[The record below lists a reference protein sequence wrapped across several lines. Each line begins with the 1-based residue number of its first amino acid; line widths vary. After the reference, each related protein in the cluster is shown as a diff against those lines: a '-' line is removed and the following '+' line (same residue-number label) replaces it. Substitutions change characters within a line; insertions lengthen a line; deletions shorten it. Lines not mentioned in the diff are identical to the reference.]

1 MRCVTMGE
9 LSAFGKILIFFGI
22 IMIVVGGL
30 FLFGSKIPFIGRLPG
45 DIAIQKKNFSF
56 YFPITTGIIISII
69 LSFIMWLFSRR

>member
-1 MRCVTMGE
+1 MSE

-56 YFPITTGIIISII
+56 YFPITTSIIVSII
-69 LSFIMWLFSRR
+69 LSFLMWLFSRR

>member
-9 LSAFGKILIFFGI
+9 FSTFGKILIFFGI

-56 YFPITTGIIISII
+56 YFPITTSIIVSII
-69 LSFIMWLFSRR
+69 LSFLMWLFSRR